1 MQFEKIIPRCSNSE
15 VDNKDICHKADA
27 DGSFRALVAVFVHG
41 IVSCLLFL
49 LAMLIALPSP
59 HEFDLPQ

>member
-1 MQFEKIIPRCSNSE
+1 MQFEKITPRCSNNE

-27 DGSFRALVAVFVHG
+27 DGSFRASVFVHG

-49 LAMLIALPSP
+49 LATLIALTSP
-59 HEFDLPQ
+59 HEFDSPQ